1 MKHAADP
8 SVVSRF
14 DAMKARTA
22 ALGDP
27 APILPGEPQ
36 PDVQTRMV
44 RSGVARRFLDA
55 RFDGPIPSPFA
66 EWLADPDGRSVLL
79 HGPVGT
85 GKTWLATSLLRAWFE
100 HEMGDAVWVEAS
112 RLLETLRQAIH
123 TNDGDAVD
131 RWLRPSLLLLDDVG
145 TEWLTGE
152 RGEWRR
158 ERIAY
163 VISHRYNWCKA
174 TIVTSNLGP
183 KQLAALDERIASRLS
198 SGIVRE
204 VKGTDRRIAR

>member
-8 SVVSRF
+8 SILARF
-14 DAMKARTA
+14 EAMKARTA

-27 APILPGEPQ
+27 PPVIPADPL
-36 PDVQTRMV
+36 PDVQTRLV
-44 RSGVARRFLDA
+44 RSGVAQRFLGA

-66 EWLADPDGRSVLL
+66 EWLDRPDGRSVLL
-79 HGPVGT
+79 HGAVGT

-100 HEMGDAVWVEAS
+100 RELGEAVWVEAS

-123 TNDGDAVD
+123 SDDGDAVD
-131 RWLRPSLLLLDDVG
+131 RWLHPSLLVLDDVG

-174 TIVTSNLGP
+174 TIVTTNLGP

-204 VKGTDRRIAR
+204 MKGTDRRIAR